1 MLDTLLKQAQLL
13 SLTALPLLMPLL
25 VGCSRAGEVVGK
37 ADPELPLP
45 PQFQL
50 HFNHRDA
57 GRYRQP
63 LNGQW
68 RNGDNLEDH
77 LIQQIN
83 AASDELLMAV
93 QELTLPE
100 ISLALI
106 RAKKR
111 GVNVQVVLENNY
123 SSPWSAQHP
132 SDLTPHG
139 RRRLAQLQ
147 LLADSNRD
155 GLLSADERLAGD
167 AVALLERGG
176 IAKIDDTEDGS
187 RGSGLMHHKFVV
199 VDRALVI
206 TGSAN
211 FTSSGIHGDAGAS
224 RSRGNVNHLISIES
238 TELAEVF
245 RKEFKRM
252 WGDGPGG
259 LQNSRFGRGKD
270 SQGLQTVQVS
280 GVQVDVLFAPHSR
293 RDPGHGLNMIDQHL
307 SAAQRRI
314 DLALFVFSA
323 QTLTDTLAERI
334 TEGIDIRL
342 LADPG
347 FASRSFSEV
356 LDLLGAELPDRFCKI
371 EADNQP
377 LTTPLQTVGTPRL
390 ARGDKLH
397 HKFAVIDNKTVIT
410 GSFNWSPAAAH
421 TNDETLLVVHSPKLA
436 AHFTREMN
444 RMWRSAELGI
454 TPRIRQKLERQRA
467 KCGSGAERD

>member
-13 SLTALPLLMPLL
+13 SLTALPLLTPLL

-421 TNDETLLVVHSPKLA
+421 TNDETLLVIHSPQLA
-436 AHFTREMN
+436 KHFTQEMD
-444 RMWRSAELGI
+444 RMWRGAELGV
-454 TPRIRQKLERQRA
+454 TSRIKRKLDRQRA
-467 KCGSGAERD
+467 KCGIGIERD